1 MFFNRKKTHEDE
13 PAGLSGIRNAEEAG
27 AKVKRQPRIFARDL
41 VAGLEP
47 VTTVQEMRQWD
58 ALAVELGLSGFALM
72 ESAAQG
78 ALRVL
83 LSHVPDVRGKIC
95 HLLMGAGNN
104 GGDAACLSRQLLDHG
119 ACPVVFHTKD
129 LDTYSGDA
137 AQHLALARACGVEF
151 RPAEE
156 FDGHCDI
163 LVDGLLGTGFSG
175 ELREDALELVRKA
188 NRGSQSFTLALDIPS
203 GLDATSGRPCP
214 KAIVAN
220 ATATFAAAKP
230 GLVLPWAGAFTGK
243 LHTVYIGTPKKAQDK
258 AGASFRLL
266 QKGDLSLLPTPLPCG
281 YKNAYGHVVVVGGA
295 HGMSGAAHVA
305 ARAALRSG
313 SGLVTCACPAFD
325 VKDVRL
331 AMPEIMTRALGEPE
345 EMQWKKRHAGEMADL
360 LARCT
365 SLVVGPGMGRGR
377 DSADFLQALLCE
389 RPSCPMVL
397 DADALMLLA
406 ANPKLFAH
414 LEMDDVITPHPG
426 EAAALLGRGAGDI
439 AQDPFGAVDA
449 LVALAGCTVV
459 LKGAATLVRA
469 PGFPLLIYPNDI
481 CQLSVGGSGDCLAGV
496 VASLMGQGAEG
507 LAAAALGV
515 VWHGEAGR
523 YLAAKYPNRGNLAS
537 EIADALSCA
546 RG

>member
-1 MFFNRKKTHEDE
+1 M
-13 PAGLSGIRNAEEAG
+13 
-27 AKVKRQPRIFARDL
+27 
-41 VAGLEP
+41 
-47 VTTVQEMRQWD
+47 
-58 ALAVELGLSGFALM
+58 
-72 ESAAQG
+72 
-78 ALRVL
+78 
-83 LSHVPDVRGKIC
+83 
-95 HLLMGAGNN
+95 
-104 GGDAACLSRQLLDHG
+104 
-119 ACPVVFHTKD
+119 
-129 LDTYSGDA
+129 
-137 AQHLALARACGVEF
+137 
-151 RPAEE
+151 
-156 FDGHCDI
+156 
-163 LVDGLLGTGFSG
+163 DGLLGTGFSG
-175 ELREDALELVRKA
+175 ELREDALELVQRA
-188 NRGSQSFTLALDIPS
+188 NKGRQSFTLALDIPS

-230 GLVLPWAGAFTGK
+230 GLILPWARAFTGK
-243 LHTVYIGTPKKAQDK
+243 LHTVYIGTPKKAQDR

-266 QKGDLSLLPTPLPCG
+266 QKKDLACLPKPLPCG
-281 YKNAYGHVVVVGGA
+281 YKNAYGHVVIIGGA

-313 SGLVTCACPAFD
+313 AGLVTCACPALDAKD
-325 VKDVRL
+325 VRLAMPEIMTRKDVRL
-331 AMPEIMTRALGEPE
+331 AMPEIMTRALGEAGE
-345 EMQWKKRHAGEMADL
+345 DEWKKRSLGEMADL

-414 LEMDDVITPHPG
+414 LERDDVITPHPG
-426 EAAALLGRGAGDI
+426 EAAALLGRNTGDI

>member
-13 PAGLSGIRNAEEAG
+13 PAGLSGKRNAEEAG
-27 AKVKRQPRIFARDL
+27 AKVKRQPRVLARDL

-83 LSHVPDVRGKIC
+83 LSHVPDVRGKVC

-119 ACPVVFHTKD
+119 ACPVVFHTKA

-151 RPAEE
+151 RPAAE

-175 ELREDALELVRKA
+175 ELREDALELVQRA
-188 NRGSQSFTLALDIPS
+188 NKGSQSFTLALDIPS

-266 QKGDLSLLPTPLPCG
+266 QKSDLSLLPTPLPCG

-305 ARAALRSG
+305 ARAALRAG
-313 SGLVTCACPAFD
+313 AGLVTCACPGPDAR
-325 VKDVRL
+325 DVRL
-331 AMPEIMTRALGEPE
+331 SMPEIMTRALGEAGE
-345 EMQWKKRHAGEMADL
+345 DEWKKRSLGEMGDL

-397 DADALMLLA
+397 DADALMLLSS
-406 ANPKLFAH
+406 NPKLFAH
-414 LEMDDVITPHPG
+414 LEKDDVLTPHPG
-426 EAAALLGRGAGDI
+426 EAAALLGKNTGGI
-439 AQDPFGAVDA
+439 AQDPFGAVE
-449 LVALAGCTVV
+449 ALAALTGCTVV

-469 PGFPLLIYPNDI
+469 PNSPTLVYPNDI

-496 VASLMGQGAEG
+496 VASLMGQGAES

-515 VWHGEAGR
+515 VWHGEAG
-523 YLAAKYPNRGNLAS
+523 LALAEKYPNRGNLAS
-537 EIADALSCA
+537 EIADALPAA

>member
-13 PAGLSGIRNAEEAG
+13 PAGLSGKRNAEGAG
-27 AKVKRQPRIFARDL
+27 AKVKRQPRVLAHDL

-83 LSHVPDVRGKIC
+83 LSHVSNVRGKVC

-119 ACPVVFHTKD
+119 ACPVVFHTKA

-175 ELREDALELVRKA
+175 ELREDALELVQRA
-188 NRGSQSFTLALDIPS
+188 NKGSQSFTLALDIPS

-243 LHTVYIGTPKKAQDK
+243 LHTVYIGTPKKAQDR

-281 YKNAYGHVVVVGGA
+281 YKNAYGHVVIIGGA

-313 SGLVTCACPAFD
+313 AGLVTCACPALD
-325 VKDVRL
+325 AKDVRL
-331 AMPEIMTRALGEPE
+331 SMPEIMTRALGEAGE
-345 EMQWKKRHAGEMADL
+345 DEWKKRSLGEMADL

-406 ANPKLFAH
+406 ANPKLFGCPGSPCRLHSGAQGRCNTRARSRIPTSH
-414 LEMDDVITPHPG
+414 LPQRHLPALCRRLRRLPCRRCGKPH
-426 EAAALLGRGAGDI
+426 
-439 AQDPFGAVDA
+439 
-449 LVALAGCTVV
+449 
-459 LKGAATLVRA
+459 
-469 PGFPLLIYPNDI
+469 
-481 CQLSVGGSGDCLAGV
+481 GSGCGRPCRSGPRCRLARGGRTISGSKISQSRQSGLRDSGCPV
-496 VASLMGQGAEG
+496 LCEG
-507 LAAAALGV
+507 L
-515 VWHGEAGR
+515 R
-523 YLAAKYPNRGNLAS
+523 
-537 EIADALSCA
+537 
-546 RG
+546 

>member
-13 PAGLSGIRNAEEAG
+13 PAGLSGKRNAEEAG

-41 VAGLEP
+41 VTGLEP

-58 ALAVELGLSGFALM
+58 AFAVELGLSGFALM

-83 LSHVPDVRGKIC
+83 LSHVPDVRGKVC

-119 ACPVVFHTKD
+119 ACPVVFHTKA

-175 ELREDALELVRKA
+175 ELREDALELVQRA
-188 NRGSQSFTLALDIPS
+188 NKGRQSFTLALDIPS

-230 GLVLPWAGAFTGK
+230 GLILPWARAFTGK
-243 LHTVYIGTPKKAQDK
+243 LHTVYIGTPKKAQDR

-266 QKGDLSLLPTPLPCG
+266 QKKDLACLPKPLPCG

-305 ARAALRSG
+305 ARAALRAG
-313 SGLVTCACPAFD
+313 AGLVTCACPALD
-325 VKDVRL
+325 ARDVRL
-331 AMPEIMTRALGEPE
+331 SMPEIMTRALGESGE
-345 EMQWKKRHAGEMADL
+345 DEWKKRSLGEMGDL

-397 DADALMLLA
+397 DADALMLLS

-414 LEMDDVITPHPG
+414 LEKDDVLTPHPG
-426 EAAALLGRGAGDI
+426 EAAALLGRKTEDI
-439 AQDPFGAVDA
+439 AQDPFGAVE
-449 LVALAGCTVV
+449 ALAALTGCTVV

-469 PGFPLLIYPNDI
+469 PNSPTLVYPNDI

-496 VASLMGQGAEG
+496 VASLMG
-507 LAAAALGV
+507 
-515 VWHGEAGR
+515 
-523 YLAAKYPNRGNLAS
+523 
-537 EIADALSCA
+537 
-546 RG
+546 

>member
-1 MFFNRKKTHEDE
+1 M
-13 PAGLSGIRNAEEAG
+13 
-27 AKVKRQPRIFARDL
+27 
-41 VAGLEP
+41 
-47 VTTVQEMRQWD
+47 
-58 ALAVELGLSGFALM
+58 
-72 ESAAQG
+72 
-78 ALRVL
+78 
-83 LSHVPDVRGKIC
+83 
-95 HLLMGAGNN
+95 
-104 GGDAACLSRQLLDHG
+104 
-119 ACPVVFHTKD
+119 
-129 LDTYSGDA
+129 
-137 AQHLALARACGVEF
+137 EF

-175 ELREDALELVRKA
+175 ELREDALELVQRA
-188 NRGSQSFTLALDIPS
+188 NKGRQSFTLALDIPS

-230 GLVLPWAGAFTGK
+230 GLILPWARAFTGK
-243 LHTVYIGTPKKAQDK
+243 LHTVYIGTPQKVQEK

-266 QKGDLSLLPTPLPCG
+266 QKKDLACLPKPLPCG
-281 YKNAYGHVVVVGGA
+281 YKNAYGHVVIIGGA

-313 SGLVTCACPAFD
+313 AGLVTCACPAFD

-331 AMPEIMTRALGEPE
+331 AMPEIMTRALGEAGE
-345 EMQWKKRHAGEMADL
+345 DEWKKRSLGEMADL

-397 DADALMLLA
+397 DADALMLLS

-414 LEMDDVITPHPG
+414 LEKDDVLTPHPG
-426 EAAALLGRGAGDI
+426 EAAALLGRHTGDI
-439 AQDPFGAVDA
+439 AQDPFGTVE
-449 LVALAGCTVV
+449 ALAALTGCTVV

-469 PGFPLLIYPNDI
+469 PNSPTL
-481 CQLSVGGSGDCLAGV
+481 VCLAGV
-496 VASLMGQGAEG
+496 VASLMGQSAESI
-507 LAAAALGV
+507 AAAALGV
-515 VWHGEAGR
+515 VWHGEAGLN
-523 YLAAKYPNRGNLAS
+523 LAEKYPNRGNLAS
-537 EIADALSCA
+537 EIADALPAA

>member
-13 PAGLSGIRNAEEAG
+13 PAGLSGKRNAEEAG
-27 AKVKRQPRIFARDL
+27 AKVKRQPRVLSRDL

-58 ALAVELGLSGFALM
+58 ALAMELGLLGFALM

-83 LSHVPDVRGKIC
+83 LAHVPDVRGKIC

-104 GGDAACLSRQLLDHG
+104 GGDAACLSRQLLDMG
-119 ACPVVFHTKD
+119 ACTTVFHTKP
-129 LDTYSGDA
+129 LDTYTGDA
-137 AQHLALARACGVEF
+137 AQHLALARACGVAF

-203 GLDATSGRPCP
+203 G
-214 KAIVAN
+214 
-220 ATATFAAAKP
+220 ATFAAAKP
-230 GLVLPWAGAFTGK
+230 GLVLPWARAYTGE
-243 LHTVYIGTPKKAQDK
+243 LHTVYIGTPQKVQEK

-281 YKNAYGHVVVVGGA
+281 YKNAYGHVVIIGGA

-313 SGLVTCACPAFD
+313 AGLVTCACPAFD

-331 AMPEIMTRALGEPE
+331 AMPEIMTRALGEAGE
-345 EMQWKKRHAGEMADL
+345 DEWKKRSLGEMADL

-414 LEMDDVITPHPG
+414 LERDDVITPHPG

-439 AQDPFGAVDA
+439 AKDPFGAVDA
-449 LVALAGCTVV
+449 LVALASCTVV

>member
-13 PAGLSGIRNAEEAG
+13 PAGLSDKRNAEEAG
-27 AKVKRQPRIFARDL
+27 AKVKRQPRVFSRDL

-83 LSHVPDVRGKIC
+83 LSHVSNVRGKIC

-175 ELREDALELVRKA
+175 ELREDALELVQRA
-188 NRGSQSFTLALDIPS
+188 NKGSQSFTLALDIPS

-230 GLVLPWAGAFTGK
+230 GLVLPWARAYTGE
-243 LHTVYIGTPKKAQDK
+243 LHTVYIGTPQKVQEK

-266 QKGDLSLLPTPLPCG
+266 QKKDLACLPNPLPCG

-389 RPSCPMVL
+389 RPSSPMVL

-414 LEMDDVITPHPG
+414 LERDDVITPHPG
-426 EAAALLGRGAGDI
+426 EAAALLGRNTGDI

>member
-13 PAGLSGIRNAEEAG
+13 PAGLSGKRNAEEAG
-27 AKVKRQPRIFARDL
+27 AKVKRQPRILARDL
-41 VAGLEP
+41 VTGLEP

-58 ALAVELGLSGFALM
+58 ALAMELGLLGFALM

-83 LSHVPDVRGKIC
+83 LSHVPDVRGKVC

-119 ACPVVFHTKD
+119 ACPVVFHTKA

-175 ELREDALELVRKA
+175 ELREDALELVQRA
-188 NRGSQSFTLALDIPS
+188 NKGRQSFTLALDIPS

-230 GLVLPWAGAFTGK
+230 GLILPWARAFTGK
-243 LHTVYIGTPKKAQDK
+243 LHTVYIGTPKKAQDR

-266 QKGDLSLLPTPLPCG
+266 QKKDLACLPKPLPCG

-305 ARAALRSG
+305 ARAALRAG
-313 SGLVTCACPAFD
+313 AGLVTCACPALD
-325 VKDVRL
+325 ARDVRL
-331 AMPEIMTRALGEPE
+331 SMPEIMTRALGESGE
-345 EMQWKKRHAGEMADL
+345 DEWKKRSLGEMGDL

-397 DADALMLLA
+397 DADALMLLS

-414 LEMDDVITPHPG
+414 LEKDDVLTPHPG
-426 EAAALLGRGAGDI
+426 EAAALLGRKTEDI
-439 AQDPFGAVDA
+439 AQDPFGAVE
-449 LVALAGCTVV
+449 ALAALTGCTVV
-459 LKGAATLVRA
+459 HKGAATLVRA
-469 PGFPLLIYPNDI
+469 PNSPTLVYPNDI

-496 VASLMGQGAEG
+496 VASLMGQSAESI
-507 LAAAALGV
+507 AAAALGV
-515 VWHGEAGR
+515 VWHGEAGLN
-523 YLAAKYPNRGNLAS
+523 LAEKYPNRGNLAS
-537 EIADALSCA
+537 EIADALPAA

>member
-13 PAGLSGIRNAEEAG
+13 PAGLSGKRNAEEAG
-27 AKVKRQPRIFARDL
+27 AKVKRQPRVLSRDL

-58 ALAVELGLSGFALM
+58 AFAVELGLSGFALM

-83 LSHVPDVRGKIC
+83 LSHVPDVRGKVC

-119 ACPVVFHTKD
+119 ACPVVFHTKA

-175 ELREDALELVRKA
+175 ELREDALELVQRA
-188 NRGSQSFTLALDIPS
+188 NKGRQSFTLALDIPS

-230 GLVLPWAGAFTGK
+230 GLILPWARAFTGK
-243 LHTVYIGTPKKAQDK
+243 LHTVYIGTPKKAQDR

-266 QKGDLSLLPTPLPCG
+266 QKKDLACLPKPLPCG
-281 YKNAYGHVVVVGGA
+281 YKNAYGHVVIIGGA

-313 SGLVTCACPAFD
+313 AGLVTCACPAFD

-331 AMPEIMTRALGEPE
+331 AMPEIMTRALGEAGE
-345 EMQWKKRHAGEMADL
+345 DEWKKRSLGEMADL

-397 DADALMLLA
+397 DADALMLLS

-414 LEMDDVITPHPG
+414 LEKDDVLTPHPG
-426 EAAALLGRGAGDI
+426 EAAALLGRKTEDI
-439 AQDPFGAVDA
+439 AQDPFGAVE
-449 LVALAGCTVV
+449 ALAALTGCTVV

-469 PGFPLLIYPNDI
+469 PNSPTLVYPNDI

-496 VASLMGQGAEG
+496 VASLMGQSAESI
-507 LAAAALGV
+507 AAAALGV
-515 VWHGEAGR
+515 VWHGEAGLN
-523 YLAAKYPNRGNLAS
+523 LAEKYPNRGNLAS
-537 EIADALSCA
+537 EIADALPAA

>member
-13 PAGLSGIRNAEEAG
+13 PAGLSGKRNAEEAG

-41 VAGLEP
+41 VTGLEP
-47 VTTVQEMRQWD
+47 VPTVQEMRQWD
-58 ALAVELGLSGFALM
+58 AFAVELGLSGFALM

-83 LSHVPDVRGKIC
+83 LSHVPDVRGKVC

-119 ACPVVFHTKD
+119 ACPVVFHTKA

-175 ELREDALELVRKA
+175 ELREDALELVQRA
-188 NRGSQSFTLALDIPS
+188 NRGRQSFTLALDIPS

-230 GLVLPWAGAFTGK
+230 GLILPWARAFTGK
-243 LHTVYIGTPKKAQDK
+243 LHTVYIGTPKKAQDR

-266 QKGDLSLLPTPLPCG
+266 QKKDLACLPKPLPCG

-305 ARAALRSG
+305 ARAALRAG
-313 SGLVTCACPAFD
+313 AGLVTCACPALD
-325 VKDVRL
+325 ARDVRL
-331 AMPEIMTRALGEPE
+331 SMPEIMTRALGESGE
-345 EMQWKKRHAGEMADL
+345 DEWKKRSLGEIGDL

-397 DADALMLLA
+397 DADALMLLS

-414 LEMDDVITPHPG
+414 LEKDDVLTPHPG
-426 EAAALLGRGAGDI
+426 EAAALLGRKTEDI
-439 AQDPFGAVDA
+439 AQDPFGAVE
-449 LVALAGCTVV
+449 ALAALTGCTVV

-469 PGFPLLIYPNDI
+469 PNSPTLVYPNDI

-496 VASLMGQGAEG
+496 VASLMGQSAESI
-507 LAAAALGV
+507 AAAALGV
-515 VWHGEAGR
+515 VWHGEAGLN
-523 YLAAKYPNRGNLAS
+523 LAEKYPNRGNLAS
-537 EIADALSCA
+537 EIADALPAA